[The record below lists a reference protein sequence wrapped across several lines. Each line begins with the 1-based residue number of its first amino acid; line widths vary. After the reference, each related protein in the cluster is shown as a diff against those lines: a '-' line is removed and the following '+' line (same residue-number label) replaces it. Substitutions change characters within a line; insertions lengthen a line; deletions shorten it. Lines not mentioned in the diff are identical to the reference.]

1 MLLSI
6 DSKMFFFRRR
16 SKELLVR
23 GESER
28 KGKHIKGSLH
38 KKSSTVVLEKQCR
51 HQLLVEEVCFE
62 GHIITWTVVIPNIGG
77 LILRKHVRHFF
88 LITWCLWKEIFD
100 WNRLVWFCNG
110 KNNSSLAY
118 VTVWMIKTIS
128 YESVVSRNHKNVIR
142 KPSGVKCYKWLNNRE
157 LSTL

>member
-1 MLLSI
+1 MTQ
-6 DSKMFFFRRR
+6 KCFFFRRR

-28 KGKHIKGSLH
+28 KEKHIKGSLH

-77 LILRKHVRHFF
+77 SNLTKTRQTFF
-88 LITWCLWKEIFD
+88 L
-100 WNRLVWFCNG
+100 NYLV
-110 KNNSSLAY
+110 
-118 VTVWMIKTIS
+118 
-128 YESVVSRNHKNVIR
+128 SVEGN
-142 KPSGVKCYKWLNNRE
+142 L
-157 LSTL
+157 

>member
-1 MLLSI
+1 MLQSN
-6 DSKMFFFRRR
+6 DSKMSLFRRR
-16 SKELLVR
+16 SKELLVC

-77 LILRKHVRHFF
+77 LNLTTLPGVCGRKS
-88 LITWCLWKEIFD
+88 LTEIDFSD
-100 WNRLVWFCNG
+100 SVTE
-110 KNNSSLAY
+110 KNNSSLTY
-118 VTVWMIKTIS
+118 VTV
-128 YESVVSRNHKNVIR
+128 
-142 KPSGVKCYKWLNNRE
+142 
-157 LSTL
+157 

>member
-1 MLLSI
+1 MLQSNDLKI
-6 DSKMFFFRRR
+6 PLFRRR
-16 SKELLVR
+16 SKELLVC

-77 LILRKHVRHFF
+77 LNLTKTRKTFF
-88 LITWCLWKEIFD
+88 L
-100 WNRLVWFCNG
+100 NYLV
-110 KNNSSLAY
+110 
-118 VTVWMIKTIS
+118 
-128 YESVVSRNHKNVIR
+128 SVEGN
-142 KPSGVKCYKWLNNRE
+142 L
-157 LSTL
+157 